1 MFFISIGLFLAHA
14 ALAAAVLAL
23 GGEHPWVLALLLT
36 WYGIAMLG
44 FIAAIW
50 VHHKRSVRRAEPSH

>member
-1 MFFISIGLFLAHA
+1 MAHA